1 MLLLCYAAPQL
12 FKHTLGVEK
21 QSSLLIF
28 FRSIV
33 IKGLT
38 PEELSK
44 TESLA
49 KACKDLLK
57 SEKEATS
64 ETPSFG
70 VSIERQNASV
80 PLYESSKISNQFQLR
95 RVERDV
101 DTVVD
106 VDAVVDVD
114 NLHRTHRRRVH
125 RRYKRLSSKASSG
138 FAEDPESGRSLS
150 LNGSISRDAATKS
163 KKLEPVVRAG
173 ASTAKPRLE
182 KPTLIRNITR
192 R

>member
-1 MLLLCYAAPQL
+1 MM
-12 FKHTLGVEK
+12 
-21 QSSLLIF
+21 F

-33 IKGLT
+33 VKGLT
-38 PEELSK
+38 PEELAK

-57 SEKEATS
+57 SERDATS

-70 VSIERQNASV
+70 VSIERQNTSV

-95 RVERDV
+95 RVERDA
-101 DTVVD
+101 
-106 VDAVVDVD
+106 DAVADADVYAESR
-114 NLHRTHRRRVH
+114 HRVHRRRVH
-125 RRYKRLSSKASSG
+125 RRYKRLSTKARVG
-138 FAEDPESGRSLS
+138 FAEDPEPGHSLS
-150 LNGSISRDAATKS
+150 LNGSISRTEDARS
-163 KKLEPVVRAG
+163 EKLEPVVKAG

-182 KPTLIRNITR
+182 KPTLMRNITR